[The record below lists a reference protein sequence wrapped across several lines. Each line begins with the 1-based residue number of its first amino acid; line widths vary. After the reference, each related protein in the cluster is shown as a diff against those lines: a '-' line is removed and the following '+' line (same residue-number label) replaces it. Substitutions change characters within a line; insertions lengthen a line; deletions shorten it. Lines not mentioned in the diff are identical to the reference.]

1 MNLIEAVKSK
11 ALQIRNI
18 AFYVAF
24 PSFFLGLVLLFGTRS
39 IKCGAFF
46 VPLALAGLAVVLAT
60 FWLKEGW
67 IQKCFFILTGGSGA
81 ALAIT
86 LIVADTMSL
95 LGCPPGGD
103 GGGITLPMILLCPP
117 LFIIG
122 AVGSMGCLAKEGMAK
137 DSSTP

>member
-18 AFYVAF
+18 AFYVAI

-39 IKCGAFF
+39 SIKCGAFV
-46 VPLALAGLAVVLAT
+46 VPLALAGLTVVLAT

-67 IQKCFFILTGGSGA
+67 LQKCFFILAGGSGA

-86 LIVADTMSL
+86 LIVVDTMSM

-103 GGGITLPMILLCPP
+103 GGGIFLPMILTCPP

-122 AVGSMGCLAKEGMAK
+122 ALGGIVFHIKESEAK
-137 DSSTP
+137 DAT